1 MGKKILLVEDD
12 KFLLKFFAARL
23 KEEDFEVILAEDGEE
38 AVRKVKE
45 EKPDLILLDL
55 ILPKKD
61 GFAVLKE
68 IKSDEKTKNI
78 PVFVLSN
85 LGQESD
91 REKAKEL
98 GAVDY
103 LVKVNFDLKEIIKKI
118 KNYFNSKG

>member
-23 KEEDFEVILAEDGEE
+23 KEEDFEVVLAEDGEE
-38 AVRKVKE
+38 AVRRVKE

>member
-23 KEEDFEVILAEDGEE
+23 KEEDFEVVLAEDGEE

>member
-45 EKPDLILLDL
+45 KKPDLVLLDL

>member
-1 MGKKILLVEDD
+1 MRILLVEDD

-23 KEEDFEVILAEDGEE
+23 KEEDFEVVLAEDGEE